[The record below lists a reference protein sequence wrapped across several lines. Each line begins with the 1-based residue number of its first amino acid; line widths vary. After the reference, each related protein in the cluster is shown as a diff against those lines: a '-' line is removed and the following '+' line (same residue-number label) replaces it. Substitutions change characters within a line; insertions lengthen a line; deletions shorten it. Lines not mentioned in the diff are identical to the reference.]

1 MILGMTTFTFVHV
14 VISLAGILS
23 GLVVL
28 FGLIAGKRLDGWTAL
43 FLITTVATS
52 VTGFMFPF
60 HKLLPSHVV
69 GAISL
74 VVLAIAILARYSRH
88 LAGGWRRTYVISAVI
103 ALYLNV
109 FVLIQLFENVPAL
122 NAMAPTQ
129 SEPPFKIA
137 QVAVMTVFVV
147 LGFLRRKA
155 FANKRF
161 EFRTEQ
167 PERPDRHILTSFPF
181 WDNCA
186 GNRHTRPAPSIT
198 ARRSA
203 FVVLSEP
210 IPQTGPER
218 SLAESNSQFQ
228 ERKETFP
235 CSHASLSSFR

>member
-74 VVLAIAILARYSRH
+74 MVLAIAILARYSRH
-88 LAGGWRRTYVISAVI
+88 LAGGWRLTYVISAVI

-109 FVLIQLFENVPAL
+109 FVLIVQLFEKVPAL

-129 SEPPFKIA
+129 SELPFKIT
-137 QVAVMTVFVV
+137 QVVVMTVFAV
-147 LGFLRRKA
+147 LGI
-155 FANKRF
+155 FAAKG
-161 EFRTEQ
+161 FREQ
-167 PERPDRHILTSFPF
+167 TVRVQDR
-181 WDNCA
+181 
-186 GNRHTRPAPSIT
+186 T
-198 ARRSA
+198 A
-203 FVVLSEP
+203 
-210 IPQTGPER
+210 
-218 SLAESNSQFQ
+218 
-228 ERKETFP
+228 
-235 CSHASLSSFR
+235 